1 MNYSLFKSRTF
12 YTLLATF
19 IYNVWQLAAPSVPAE
34 YSAIID
40 FVFASLASYFHI
52 AGVQNAAVSSAAVS
66 QPVSGQ

>member
-1 MNYSLFKSRTF
+1 MSYSLFKSRTF
-12 YTLLATF
+12 WTLVATF
-19 IYNVWQLAAPSVPAE
+19 AYNVWQLASPSVPAQ

-52 AGVQNAAVSSAAVS
+52 QGVQNAAISSAALS